1 MSAALVAVLGRA
13 DELAATDL
21 RTRLQWIED
30 AAAAIETTDL
40 GDDGVIAATH
50 FRAALGAVVAWSK
63 SPPQQRSLVALEA
76 VLHTLL
82 QRAMVAMAAAA
93 ADYFDAL
100 VDERAPQRAACA
112 EASRLL
118 HEVAR
123 AAEKGAP
130 LPKNFAARV
139 RELSSSLSAKP

>member
-1 MSAALVAVLGRA
+1 MTTLVDVLGRA
-13 DELAATDL
+13 DELGSADL

-30 AAAAIETTDL
+30 AAGAIEASNL
-40 GDDGVIAATH
+40 GDDGVVAATH

-82 QRAMVAMAAAA
+82 QRAMVAMARAA
-93 ADYFDAL
+93 ADHFDTL

-112 EASRLL
+112 EAARLL
-118 HEVAR
+118 TDVAI

-139 RELSSSLSAKP
+139 RELSASLPAS

>member
-1 MSAALVAVLGRA
+1 MSALVAVLGRA
-13 DELAATDL
+13 DALASADL

-30 AAAAIETTDL
+30 AAAAIEATDL
-40 GDDGVIAATH
+40 GDDGVVAATH

-76 VLHTLL
+76 VLSTLL
-82 QRAMVAMAAAA
+82 QRAMVAMARASAE
-93 ADYFDAL
+93 YFEAL

-112 EASRLL
+112 EAARLL
-118 HEVAR
+118 SDVAV
-123 AAEKGAP
+123 AAEKGSP

-139 RELSSSLSAKP
+139 RELSSSLPKTP